1 MAVGNLN
8 WRKASYSSDN
18 GNCVEMAAMPD
29 GNVAVR
35 DTKNRAGDTLVF
47 SRAEMRAWINGVRAG
62 EFDDLV

>member
-35 DTKNRAGDTLVF
+35 DTKNRDGGTLVF
-47 SRAEMRAWINGVRAG
+47 SRAEMRAWLNGVRAG
-62 EFDDLV
+62 EFDDLT